1 MNTTIE
7 WQVLLPVLAGGA
19 LLGFLFF
26 GGLLFT
32 VKNGLSTR
40 FPGGWFLLSMVLR
53 MAVVLAGFYVLGQG
67 EFLRFVAALAG
78 FILVRILLTNRLPG
92 LRATVLSKE
101 SRHDQSG

>member
-19 LLGFLFF
+19 LLGVLFF
-26 GGLLFT
+26 GGLFLT

-40 FPGGWFLLSMVLR
+40 FPGGWFLVSMVLR
-53 MAVVLAGFYVLGQG
+53 MAVVVAGFYVLGQG

-78 FILVRILLTNRLPG
+78 FLLVRTLLINRVPG
-92 LRATVLSKE
+92 LRETVLSKD
-101 SRHDQSG
+101 SRHDQS